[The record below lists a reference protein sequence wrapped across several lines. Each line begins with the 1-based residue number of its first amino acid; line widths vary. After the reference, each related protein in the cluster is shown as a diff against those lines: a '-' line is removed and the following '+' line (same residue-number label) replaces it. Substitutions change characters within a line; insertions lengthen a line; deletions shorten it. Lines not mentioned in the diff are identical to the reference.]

1 MVEVFRELQLV
12 LAVLQKVILALPNKS
27 AQIIKNPV
35 GDPLYKSVR
44 QVPLQRVWFFLRFG
58 LKTGIDF
65 AHFGL
70 ESGMVYDETKHVY
83 ERNGRFVNKKERE
96 ICEFDAK
103 FK

>member
-1 MVEVFRELQLV
+1 M
-12 LAVLQKVILALPNKS
+12 
-27 AQIIKNPV
+27 
-35 GDPLYKSVR
+35 
-44 QVPLQRVWFFLRFG
+44 PLQRVWFFLRFG

-70 ESGMVYDETKHVY
+70 ESGMVYEETKHVY